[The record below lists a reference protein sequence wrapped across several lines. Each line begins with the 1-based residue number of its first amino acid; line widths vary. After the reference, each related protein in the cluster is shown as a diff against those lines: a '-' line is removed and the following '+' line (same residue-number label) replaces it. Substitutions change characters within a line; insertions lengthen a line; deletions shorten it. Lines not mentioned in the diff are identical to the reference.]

1 MMMVSVALSLFSRS
15 FFFLRRRRTRRKEEK
30 EGTKR
35 QLFSNRSDD
44 ETTSTSLRS
53 PKIISKRRQ
62 TQKKETV
69 GDGLTRFEFTRPSV
83 PFESSFWTRERGPT
97 ESAFLRKECNRSP
110 SLCLS
115 IFALPILERY
125 ECCCVYI
132 DWRGL
137 RKRPRARV
145 TKEPSH

>member
-1 MMMVSVALSLFSRS
+1 M
-15 FFFLRRRRTRRKEEK
+15 
-30 EGTKR
+30 
-35 QLFSNRSDD
+35 
-44 ETTSTSLRS
+44 
-53 PKIISKRRQ
+53 
-62 TQKKETV
+62 
-69 GDGLTRFEFTRPSV
+69 TRFEFTRPSV

-145 TKEPSH
+145 TKEPSHRERNAPGLKDKKKEYVYKFGRHEARRCDCADDDTLMSRLGFDDNRLVFSSEDEELEIMASVFGERIDSLD